1 MPTTTSSSSPSSS
14 LSSLPS
20 SVKTFTI
27 SENVKQ
33 EKEIAFG
40 FESFLDEACYHSF
53 AKKSAVLWVVFV
65 IVVADVVVAVVVVA
79 VVVVV
84 VVAVVVVLLV
94 ACFHSV

>member
-53 AKKSAVLWVVFV
+53 AKKSAVLWVVVLV
-65 IVVADVVVAVVVVA
+65 IVVADVVVAVVVV
-79 VVVVV
+79 VVV
-84 VVAVVVVLLV
+84 VVVVLLV

>member
-1 MPTTTSSSSPSSS
+1 M
-14 LSSLPS
+14 SSLPS

-53 AKKSAVLWVVFV
+53 AKKSAVLWVVVFV
-65 IVVADVVVAVVVVA
+65 IVVA